1 MVATRPGQPP
11 RGQPTPIGCPSI
23 AILRLP
29 AATSHP
35 RSSTLRHFVF
45 RYRWLEVFKT
55 SHRPVLKTFAALPPA
70 AQSAPAADLIDL
82 AGRFNRT
89 TDGTM
94 TVPSEYLEVIVV
106 R

>member
-1 MVATRPGQPP
+1 
-11 RGQPTPIGCPSI
+11 
-23 AILRLP
+23 
-29 AATSHP
+29 
-35 RSSTLRHFVF
+35 
-45 RYRWLEVFKT
+45 VFKT